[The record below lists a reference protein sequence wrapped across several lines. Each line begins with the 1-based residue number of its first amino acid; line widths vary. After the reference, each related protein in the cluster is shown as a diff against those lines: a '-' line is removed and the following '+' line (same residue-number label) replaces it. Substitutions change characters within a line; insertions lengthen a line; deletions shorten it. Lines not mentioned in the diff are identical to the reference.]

1 MSQYTDFSD
10 NVFAC
15 LQQSTLLWHF
25 PATVSP
31 DTVVQFFVERLE
43 SLKKTIESL
52 GKEGI
57 LEEFASHYPTLPSDL
72 RQENC
77 VSFHQL
83 ALKRAESRF
92 RRVVNAAD
100 EIDRGGP
107 KGILAPGLAKKL
119 LANIADIPIDAQ
131 QIEENWDAVMQAARE
146 GISADLT
153 GVLAQLNDE
162 CVRTE
167 RVARV
172 SPDTVDDAENQAP
185 PTITEEPRF
194 LFKRDGAYYR
204 VRFDGEAATLPDQAG
219 VRYLH
224 ELLQRRNVPIKA
236 TELRGDVEASPEIVE
251 DKERLRVLHNQSQ
264 EVNADLERARDNND
278 MGEVD
283 RLEEDR
289 QAILYEVGRFTGPG
303 GKARLNNPNDAARVA
318 VTKAIKGIVKRCR
331 TEWNMPRF
339 ADHLRKHL
347 DTGGDCSYRPALPF
361 PDWIF

>member
-131 QIEENWDAVMQAARE
+131 QIEENWNAVIRAACK
-146 GISADLT
+146 GISADLAKIST
-153 GVLAQLNDE
+153 QLEDE

-167 RVARV
+167 RAAAGRKGTTPAEASHAANVESLVTLQQAAAMV
-172 SPDTVDDAENQAP
+172 SRSKKTLERCKRNMPMPKVSGGGGKPDEWEWAELRP
-185 PTITEEPRF
+185 WLEE
-194 LFKRDGAYYR
+194 
-204 VRFDGEAATLPDQAG
+204 RFDRKLPERFPA
-219 VRYLH
+219 
-224 ELLQRRNVPIKA
+224 
-236 TELRGDVEASPEIVE
+236 
-251 DKERLRVLHNQSQ
+251 DK
-264 EVNADLERARDNND
+264 
-278 MGEVD
+278 
-283 RLEEDR
+283 
-289 QAILYEVGRFTGPG
+289 F
-303 GKARLNNPNDAARVA
+303 
-318 VTKAIKGIVKRCR
+318 
-331 TEWNMPRF
+331 
-339 ADHLRKHL
+339 
-347 DTGGDCSYRPALPF
+347 RPT
-361 PDWIF
+361 